1 MGRAAYIRRRLVLM
15 AFVLFGVTVVIF
27 GMVRIL
33 PGDPAFLILGDRATD
48 QKAAELR
55 EQLGLNRP
63 VLEQYWMFVSGFAH
77 GDMGQSLLYRQP
89 VGDLVLTR
97 VPVTLALTTFAMG
110 LAAVITLIFGI
121 AAAVN
126 KGRWPDQLIRVGFLF
141 ALTTPNFWFGIL
153 LILLFGLTLHWF
165 PVAGFGET
173 PAQHAWY
180 LFLPALTLAL
190 QLSAVLIR
198 NLRGQIILTLRS
210 DYVRTAHAKGLS
222 ESLVLLRHVLR
233 NALLSTLTIFGL
245 QFGFLVGG
253 AIVVDPSLLT
263 GLVLLGLVIVIAITA
278 PLLTPY
284 DPIEQRFTEAF
295 LPPFSPG
302 HILGTDNFGRDI
314 WSRIAFSTRLD
325 LQIGLLSVSFP
336 FVFGSLI
343 GIATGYL
350 GGTLDTILMRIVDVL
365 MAFPF
370 LILVIAIMSI
380 LGPGLT
386 NLYIAVAV
394 VGWIPYAR
402 ITRGETL
409 ATRHLEYVLAAR
421 TIGCSSGRIMLRHIL
436 PNVIAPAL
444 IYVFT
449 GMVLAI
455 LTGATLSFLGLGPQ
469 PPTPEWGAMIA
480 EGRQFLLLAWW
491 MTTLPG
497 LALLVVGV
505 ALSLIGD
512 GLAENRGG

>member
-1 MGRAAYIRRRLVLM
+1 MSEKAIGSRPLTEAVPLSQLGRATRLGKIR
-15 AFVLFGVTVVIF
+15 I
-27 GMVRIL
+27 
-33 PGDPAFLILGDRATD
+33 DPT
-48 QKAAELR
+48 
-55 EQLGLNRP
+55 
-63 VLEQYWMFVSGFAH
+63 
-77 GDMGQSLLYRQP
+77 
-89 VGDLVLTR
+89 
-97 VPVTLALTTFAMG
+97 
-110 LAAVITLIFGI
+110 
-121 AAAVN
+121 
-126 KGRWPDQLIRVGFLF
+126 
-141 ALTTPNFWFGIL
+141 
-153 LILLFGLTLHWF
+153 
-165 PVAGFGET
+165 
-173 PAQHAWY
+173 
-180 LFLPALTLAL
+180 
-190 QLSAVLIR
+190 
-198 NLRGQIILTLRS
+198 
-210 DYVRTAHAKGLS
+210 
-222 ESLVLLRHVLR
+222 
-233 NALLSTLTIFGL
+233 
-245 QFGFLVGG
+245 
-253 AIVVDPSLLT
+253 LLT
-263 GLVLLGLVIVIAITA
+263 GLALLGLVIVIAITA

-386 NLYIAVAV
+386 NLYIAVGV

-421 TIGCSSGRIMLRHIL
+421 TIGCSSVRIMLRHIL

-480 EGRQFLLLAWW
+480 EGRQYLLLAWW

-512 GLAENRGG
+512 GLAERRGG

>member
-1 MGRAAYIRRRLVLM
+1 MS
-15 AFVLFGVTVVIF
+15 
-27 GMVRIL
+27 
-33 PGDPAFLILGDRATD
+33 DLGAR
-48 QKAAELR
+48 
-55 EQLGLNRP
+55 
-63 VLEQYWMFVSGFAH
+63 
-77 GDMGQSLLYRQP
+77 
-89 VGDLVLTR
+89 
-97 VPVTLALTTFAMG
+97 
-110 LAAVITLIFGI
+110 
-121 AAAVN
+121 
-126 KGRWPDQLIRVGFLF
+126 
-141 ALTTPNFWFGIL
+141 
-153 LILLFGLTLHWF
+153 
-165 PVAGFGET
+165 
-173 PAQHAWY
+173 
-180 LFLPALTLAL
+180 PALPELVPFAP
-190 QLSAVLIR
+190 SATTAAGRLR
-198 NLRGQIILTLRS
+198 NLRLNSSLR
-210 DYVRTAHAKGLS
+210 AGL
-222 ESLVLLRHVLR
+222 
-233 NALLSTLTIFGL
+233 ALM
-245 QFGFLVGG
+245 
-253 AIVVDPSLLT
+253 
-263 GLVLLGLVIVIAITA
+263 GLVIVVAIAA

-284 DPIEQRFTEAF
+284 DPIAQQFTDSF
-295 LPPFSPG
+295 QPPFSPG

-314 WSRIAFSTRLD
+314 WSRIAYSTRLD
-325 LQIGLLSVSFP
+325 LQIGILSVLFP
-336 FVFGSLI
+336 FIFGGFV

-350 GGTLDTILMRIVDVL
+350 GGKLDTLVMRIVDVL

-386 NLYIAVAV
+386 NLYIAVGV

>member
-1 MGRAAYIRRRLVLM
+1 MSEKAL
-15 AFVLFGVTVVIF
+15 GV
-27 GMVRIL
+27 G
-33 PGDPAFLILGDRATD
+33 PAR
-48 QKAAELR
+48 
-55 EQLGLNRP
+55 
-63 VLEQYWMFVSGFAH
+63 
-77 GDMGQSLLYRQP
+77 
-89 VGDLVLTR
+89 LTR
-97 VPVTLALTTFAMG
+97 VTPVVRART
-110 LAAVITLIFGI
+110 
-121 AAAVN
+121 
-126 KGRWPDQLIRVGFLF
+126 IRVNP
-141 ALTTPNFWFGIL
+141 T
-153 LILLFGLTLHWF
+153 
-165 PVAGFGET
+165 
-173 PAQHAWY
+173 
-180 LFLPALTLAL
+180 
-190 QLSAVLIR
+190 
-198 NLRGQIILTLRS
+198 
-210 DYVRTAHAKGLS
+210 
-222 ESLVLLRHVLR
+222 
-233 NALLSTLTIFGL
+233 
-245 QFGFLVGG
+245 
-253 AIVVDPSLLT
+253 LLT
-263 GLVLLGLVIVIAITA
+263 GLGLLGLVVLVAIAA

-284 DPIEQRFTEAF
+284 DPIAQQFTESF

-314 WSRIAFSTRLD
+314 WSRIAYSTRLD
-325 LQIGLLSVSFP
+325 LQIGLLSVTFP
-336 FVFGSLI
+336 FIFGSLI

-350 GGTLDTILMRIVDVL
+350 GGKLDTVLMRVVDVL

-386 NLYIAVAV
+386 NLYIAVGV

-409 ATRHLEYVLAAR
+409 ATRHLEFVLAAR

-480 EGRQFLLLAWW
+480 EGRQYLLLAWW

-512 GLAENRGG
+512 GLAERRGG

>member
-1 MGRAAYIRRRLVLM
+1 MSEKALGAGPLPE
-15 AFVLFGVTVVIF
+15 VV
-27 GMVRIL
+27 
-33 PGDPAFLILGDRATD
+33 P
-48 QKAAELR
+48 
-55 EQLGLNRP
+55 
-63 VLEQYWMFVSGFAH
+63 
-77 GDMGQSLLYRQP
+77 
-89 VGDLVLTR
+89 LTR
-97 VPVTLALTTFAMG
+97 ITPAMRLRRIRVPPTLLAGLALLGVVVLVA
-110 LAAVITLIFGI
+110 I
-121 AAAVN
+121 A
-126 KGRWPDQLIRVGFLF
+126 
-141 ALTTPNFWFGIL
+141 
-153 LILLFGLTLHWF
+153 
-165 PVAGFGET
+165 
-173 PAQHAWY
+173 
-180 LFLPALTLAL
+180 
-190 QLSAVLIR
+190 
-198 NLRGQIILTLRS
+198 
-210 DYVRTAHAKGLS
+210 
-222 ESLVLLRHVLR
+222 
-233 NALLSTLTIFGL
+233 
-245 QFGFLVGG
+245 
-253 AIVVDPSLLT
+253 
-263 GLVLLGLVIVIAITA
+263 A

-302 HILGTDNFGRDI
+302 HVLGTDNFGRDI
-314 WSRIAFSTRLD
+314 WSRIAYSTRLD

-336 FVFGSLI
+336 FAFGSLI
-343 GIATGYL
+343 GIATGFL
-350 GGTLDTILMRIVDVL
+350 GGRLDTLVMRVVDVL

-386 NLYIAVAV
+386 NLYIAVGV

-409 ATRHLEYVLAAR
+409 ATRNLEYVLAAR
-421 TIGCSSGRIMLRHIL
+421 TIGCAPPRIMLRHIL

-512 GLAENRGG
+512 GLAERRGG